1 MDPRVLALLGQDL
14 FRADVL
20 TLNGLDDRIESAD
33 IIGQAQ
39 ELMADAVGA
48 RHSFF

>member
-39 ELMADAVGA
+39 ELMADDVGA